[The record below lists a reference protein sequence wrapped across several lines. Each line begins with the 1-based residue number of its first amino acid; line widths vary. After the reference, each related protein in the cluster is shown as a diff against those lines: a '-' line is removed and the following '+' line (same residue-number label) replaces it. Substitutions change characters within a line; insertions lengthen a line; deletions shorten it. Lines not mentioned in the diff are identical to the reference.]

1 MHNYFKIANN
11 LIKNKKMERKFG
23 VATKAIIKNDEGK
36 YLVLYKSETEEI
48 NPNEIDIPGGRMK
61 FGESAEESL
70 KREVAEELGINI
82 EVERPSRVWGFVK
95 DDLHL
100 VGITFMAKYV
110 GGELQ
115 LSGEHTSHEWVDK
128 DKILMG
134 DYPKWIK
141 EEFKIA

>member
-1 MHNYFKIANN
+1 
-11 LIKNKKMERKFG
+11 MERKFG
-23 VATKAIIKNDEGK
+23 IATKALIKNTEGK

-61 FGESAEESL
+61 FGESAEDSL
-70 KREVAEELGINI
+70 KREVEEELGINI
-82 EVERPSRVWGFVK
+82 EIGRPSRIWGFVK

-100 VGITFMAKYV
+100 VGITFLAEYA

-115 LSGEHTSHEWVDK
+115 LSGEHTKHEWIDK
-128 DKILMG
+128 DVVLAG

-141 EEFKIA
+141 EEFKLV